1 MKAMK
6 RSSTSFVLALALT
19 CVAAAHGQARYR
31 PGEVPPLPDE
41 VVIPAGVTDR
51 VVTFYSEGVACYG
64 RLFLPPGF
72 DPGGRTPGVVLANGW
87 TGTAVT
93 PERYGARLAEQGMVA
108 LAIDYRGWGQSGG
121 FVRLAEPYR
130 TDDRLRRTQTTAAVT
145 IRRTRLLPLA
155 QVEDIRAAISFLQG
169 EPGVDRDR
177 IGFWGTSYAGGHAI
191 TIAARDGRI
200 RAAVAQVPSIAGK
213 NLPEAARALEGPQLE
228 DAIRRA
234 RTGRGGSFVTG
245 FTRAVTV
252 DLETA
257 QLAAEYLPF
266 HDLDQVPESVAVLF
280 VVAGEE
286 ELMDNR
292 EHAYAAAELLRG
304 PTKVVELPGVSHFDV
319 YRDQA
324 FETGVKEAA
333 AWFRE
338 HLTSSP

>member
-1 MKAMK
+1 LLAGLGCLSILVGYASP
-6 RSSTSFVLALALT
+6 SSA
-19 CVAAAHGQARYR
+19 QPRYR
-31 PGEVPPLPDE
+31 PGDVPPLPTE
-41 VVIPAGVTDR
+41 VVIPEGVADR

-64 RLFLPPGF
+64 RFFFPPGF
-72 DPGGRTPGVVLANGW
+72 SATDSAPGVVLANGW

-93 PERYGARLAEQGMVA
+93 PERYAARLAAAGMVA
-108 LAIDYRGWGQSGG
+108 FAIDYRGWGQSGG

-130 TDDRLRRTQTTAAVT
+130 TDDRLRRTQTTSQVT

-155 QVEDIRAAISFLQG
+155 QVEDIRNAISFLQG
-169 EPGVDRDR
+169 EPGVDRAR

-191 TIAARDGRI
+191 TVAARDGRI

-213 NLPEAARALEGPQLE
+213 NVPETARPLAGPALQ

-234 RTGRGGSFVTG
+234 RTGRGGTFVTG

-266 HDLDQVPESVAVLF
+266 HDLDEVPESVAVLF

-292 EHAYAAAELLRG
+292 EHAHAASERLRG
-304 PTKVVELPGVSHFDV
+304 PTKVVELTGVSHFDV

-324 FETGVKEAA
+324 FETGVREAA

-338 HLTSSP
+338 HLAGSP